1 MSSDDPLLSIGSPS
15 DRTVPQCY
23 DDVCI
28 TCSDEAVE
36 VRVVELVEDGIARVD
51 TGEGL
56 EDVSVMLV
64 EAGVGD
70 TVLVHAKEAIAVVSP
85 SGTEAAND
93 AAAASDGEPTA
104 APDGESIE
112 RSP

>member
-1 MSSDDPLLSIGSPS
+1 MSSEDPLLSIGSPS
-15 DRTVPQCY
+15 ERTVPQCY

-70 TVLVHAKEAIAVVSP
+70 TVLVHAKEAIAVVSAGGGDAP
-85 SGTEAAND
+85 NDGAAV
-93 AAAASDGEPTA
+93 SDGEPTA
-104 APDGESIE
+104 APDGQSTKG
-112 RSP
+112 SP

>member
-1 MSSDDPLLSIGSPS
+1 MSSDPLLPIGSPR
-15 DRTVPQCY
+15 DRTVPECY

-36 VRVVELVEDGIARVD
+36 VRIVELVDEGIARVD

-64 EAGVGD
+64 DASVGD
-70 TVLVHAKEAIAVVSP
+70 TVLVHAKEAIALVS
-85 SGTEAAND
+85 SGGD
-93 AAAASDGEPTA
+93 AGAEGGDARPAGQE
-104 APDGESIE
+104 E
-112 RSP
+112 RA